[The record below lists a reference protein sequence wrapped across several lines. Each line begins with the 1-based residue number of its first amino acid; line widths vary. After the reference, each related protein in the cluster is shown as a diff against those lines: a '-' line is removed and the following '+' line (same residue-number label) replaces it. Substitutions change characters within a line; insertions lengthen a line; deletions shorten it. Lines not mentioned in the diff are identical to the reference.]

1 MTLQIIIAGSA
12 VVVLIIGY
20 VLCRLKQANDEINT
34 LLKTNETLQ
43 TEKAVAQT
51 QVKHFE
57 VRKAN
62 EENANRSNRDSII
75 DRLQQS
81 NDLRD

>member
-57 VRKAN
+57 VRKTN

-75 DRLQQS
+75 DSLQQS

>member
-1 MTLQIIIAGSA
+1 M
-12 VVVLIIGY
+12 
-20 VLCRLKQANDEINT
+20 
-34 LLKTNETLQ
+34 
-43 TEKAVAQT
+43 
-51 QVKHFE
+51 
-57 VRKAN
+57 RKGH

>member
-1 MTLQIIIAGSA
+1 M
-12 VVVLIIGY
+12 
-20 VLCRLKQANDEINT
+20 NP